1 MARQSGRAFNTVLV
15 ELSQVNCFYKTA
27 FGIFMPIALAAQQ
40 PVPSDSLHQ
49 TAADSARTKRLNAV
63 TITAAPVGRSESI
76 NATVVSTTT
85 IRMTPARNTY
95 DLLRQT
101 AGVEVHD
108 QGQGPG
114 FASDA
119 SVRGFSSDHSTDL
132 ALWIDG
138 VPVNEPVNGHSEGYN
153 DFSLLFPAGIR
164 EIDVIHGPT
173 SALYG
178 NFALAGVVNVR
189 TIERMRGTELTL
201 SGGSYGHGDAVLL
214 SGFDHG
220 TRGGGVIGAHYQ
232 HDDGFRPNARS
243 DLAQFHGRLV
253 HDLAPGI
260 TVDAGVEAY
269 GARWSSAGFLSE
281 DQFTRHAYSTVS
293 NAADGG
299 FHQRMQERVG
309 LRVMRGN
316 MLWRTTAYATQGRWQ
331 LYLTIPPA
339 GGRFEG
345 TGSQTEEEDGRHGYG
360 ATSALTWS
368 LPGSEITV
376 GTEGRWDRARYEN
389 YFTSART
396 RDSVQTVV
404 TARQLTVAL
413 FLQSYFEINDHLRLD
428 IGARYDNLDTRSE
441 PPSANGFIR
450 IANASHSVFSPKL
463 GATARFS
470 PMFAMYANA
479 SRGFRSTDG
488 VIADPNLAPITVWSY
503 ESGIKFDRG
512 NVRAS
517 AALFAMDVSNEQ
529 TLNPLTGAAS
539 NGGTSR
545 RAGLEF
551 DLIAPL
557 TQATS
562 LTADWAFLDA
572 KYRSLTVAAGDANA
586 PAAVL
591 DGQRV
596 YNTAAYVGSAALDI
610 APPRSVWRLR
620 VAGNWIGPY
629 TPFDEPGVLL
639 GGFGL
644 LHLSASVRFRK
655 SDITLGLRN
664 ALDRAYPE
672 LVAGH
677 IVSPGQPRSAFVS
690 TRIAF

>member
-1 MARQSGRAFNTVLV
+1 MNRFFHA
-15 ELSQVNCFYKTA
+15 A
-27 FGIFMPIALAAQQ
+27 FGIAVPFALAAQL
-40 PVPSDSLHQ
+40 PAKPDSLHP

-63 TITAAPVGRSESI
+63 TITAAPIGRAEPIS
-76 NATVVSTTT
+76 ATVVSATT

-153 DFSLLFPAGIR
+153 DFSLLFPAGIQ

-173 SALYG
+173 SPLYG
-178 NFALAGVVNVR
+178 NFALAGAVNVR

-201 SGGSYGHGDAVLL
+201 AGGSYGHGDVVLL

-220 TRGGGVIGAHYQ
+220 ARGGGVIGAHYQ
-232 HDDGFRPNARS
+232 HDDGFRPNAHS
-243 DLAQFHGRLV
+243 DLTQLHARMV

-281 DQFTRHAYSTVS
+281 DQFARHEYSIVS
-293 NAADGG
+293 NTADGG

-360 ATSALTWS
+360 ATSALTWTMPS
-368 LPGSEITV
+368 GDITV
-376 GTEGRWDRARYEN
+376 GMEGRWDRARYEN
-389 YFTSART
+389 YFTTART
-396 RDSVQTVV
+396 RDSVQTLA
-404 TARQLTVAL
+404 TARQQSAAL
-413 FLQSYFEINDHLRLD
+413 FLQSYFDINDHLRFD

-441 PPSANGFIR
+441 LPDANGLLT
-450 IANASHSVFSPKL
+450 ATSASHGVFSPKL
-463 GATARFS
+463 GATVRLS
-470 PMFAMYANA
+470 PMFAIYANA
-479 SRGFRSTDG
+479 STGFRSSDG
-488 VIADPNLAPITVWSY
+488 VITDPTLAPITVRSY
-503 ESGIKFDRG
+503 ESGIKLDRG
-512 NVRAS
+512 GVRAS
-517 AALFAMDVSNEQ
+517 ATLFAMDVSNEQ

-539 NGGTSR
+539 NGGSSR
-545 RAGLEF
+545 RTGLEF
-551 DLIAPL
+551 DLTAPL
-557 TQATS
+557 TPATT
-562 LTADWAFLDA
+562 LTADWAILDA
-572 KYRSLTVAAGDANA
+572 KYRSLTVAAGDANG
-586 PAAVL
+586 PATVL
-591 DGQRV
+591 DGLRV
-596 YNTAAYVGSAALDI
+596 YNTAAYVGSAAVDV
-610 APPRSVWRLR
+610 APPKSWWRLR
-620 VAGNWIGPY
+620 IAGNWIGSY
-629 TPFDEPGVLL
+629 SPFDEPGVLL
-639 GGFGL
+639 GGYGL
-644 LHLSASVRFRK
+644 LHLSGSVRFHQ
-655 SDITLGLRN
+655 SDITLGVRN

-690 TRIAF
+690 TRVTF

>member
-1 MARQSGRAFNTVLV
+1 M
-15 ELSQVNCFYKTA
+15 NCFCKVA
-27 FGIFMPIALAAQQ
+27 FGILMPLALSAQQ
-40 PVPSDSLHQ
+40 PARPDSLHPS
-49 TAADSARTKRLNAV
+49 TADSARTKRLTAV
-63 TITAAPVGRSESI
+63 TITAASIGRAEPIS
-76 NATVVSTTT
+76 ATVVSATT
-85 IRMTPARNTY
+85 IRLTPARNTY

-173 SALYG
+173 SPLYG
-178 NFALAGVVNVR
+178 NFALAGAVNVQ

-201 SGGSYGHGDAVLL
+201 AGGSYGHGDVVLL

-220 TRGGGVIGAHYQ
+220 ARGGGVIGAHYQ
-232 HDDGFRPNARS
+232 HDDGFRPNAHS
-243 DLAQFHGRLV
+243 DLAQFHARVV

-281 DQFTRHAYSTVS
+281 DQFVRHEYSIVS
-293 NAADGG
+293 NASDGG
-299 FHQRMQERVG
+299 YHQRMQERVG
-309 LRVMRGN
+309 LRVMRGK

-360 ATSALTWS
+360 VTSALTWTM
-368 LPGSEITV
+368 PNGDITL
-376 GTEGRWDRARYEN
+376 GTEARWDRARYEN
-389 YFTSART
+389 YFTTARA
-396 RDSVQTVV
+396 RDSVQTLV
-404 TARQLTVAL
+404 TARQLSAAL
-413 FLQSYFEINDHLRLD
+413 FVQSYFDINDHLRLD

-441 PPSANGFIR
+441 PPDASGFIPV
-450 IANASHSVFSPKL
+450 ANASHGIFSPKL
-463 GATARFS
+463 GATVRLS
-470 PMFAMYANA
+470 PMFAIYANA
-479 SRGFRSTDG
+479 STGFRSSDG
-488 VIADPNLAPITVWSY
+488 VITDPTLAPITVRSY
-503 ESGIKFDRG
+503 ESGIKLDG
-512 NVRAS
+512 AGVRAS

-529 TLNPLTGAAS
+529 TFNPLTGAAS
-539 NGGTSR
+539 NGGSSR
-545 RAGLEF
+545 RTGLEF
-551 DLIAPL
+551 DLTAPL
-557 TQATS
+557 TPATT
-562 LTADWAFLDA
+562 LTADWTILDA
-572 KYRSLTVAAGDANA
+572 KYRSLTVAAGDANG
-586 PAAVL
+586 PATVL

-596 YNTAAYVGSAALDI
+596 YNTAAYVGSAAVDV
-610 APPRSVWRLR
+610 APPKSWWRLR
-620 VAGNWIGPY
+620 IAGNWIGSY
-629 TPFDEPGVLL
+629 SPFDEPGVLL
-639 GGFGL
+639 GGYGL
-644 LHLSASVRFRK
+644 LHLSGSVRYRK
-655 SDITLGLRN
+655 ADVTLGVRN

-690 TRIAF
+690 TRVTF